1 MAVPGAGASL
11 KIGDATNVLT
21 EVATWLESIS
31 NSGDADELDGTVFVP
46 GATVATKITLF
57 GAVNRS
63 MSVSGRWDAAAETF
77 FNSISGLQ
85 NRNYEYG
92 PEGTAVGKTKISGT
106 LNVGIWN
113 GPGDQNV
120 NGVIGFTLELR
131 VNSRTVGTF

>member
-63 MSVSGRWDAAAETF
+63 MSISGRWDAAAETF

-85 NRNYEYG
+85 NRSYEYG
-92 PEGTAVGKTKISGT
+92 PEGTATGKTKISGT

>member
-11 KIGDATNVLT
+11 KIGDAANVLT

-63 MSVSGRWDAAAETF
+63 MSISGRWDAAAETF

>member
-11 KIGDATNVLT
+11 KIGSSTNVLT

-31 NSGDADELDGTVFVP
+31 NSGDADELDGTVFTP
-46 GATVATKITLF
+46 GAVVANKITIF
-57 GAVNRS
+57 GAVNRA
-63 MSVSGRWDAAAETF
+63 MSLSGRWDPAAETF
-77 FNSISGLQ
+77 FNSISGLTG
-85 NRNYEYG
+85 RNYEYG
-92 PEGTAVGKTKISGT
+92 PEGTATGKTKISGT

-131 VNSRTVGTF
+131 VNTRVVGTF

>member
-92 PEGTAVGKTKISGT
+92 PEGTATGKTKISGT

>member
-1 MAVPGAGASL
+1 
-11 KIGDATNVLT
+11 
-21 EVATWLESIS
+21 
-31 NSGDADELDGTVFVP
+31 
-46 GATVATKITLF
+46 
-57 GAVNRS
+57 

-92 PEGTAVGKTKISGT
+92 PEGTATGKTKISGT